1 MDFTLIAK
9 KIKELRKNVGLS
21 QKELAKGICTQ
32 AQISKIEKGVV
43 FPYANTLYLISQK
56 LGVDVNYFFDI
67 GMTPRLDYV
76 QEVNYQ
82 LKVARR
88 NLDYGDIKEIVKAEE
103 NNPLFTQ
110 NKSNQQILMWHKGIY
125 EYELDQDLEK
135 AIETLSEAINLTHNK
150 GQKMYTEKEIEILI
164 SIGVFYF
171 NERLKKSEEV
181 FKEIME
187 NVEMLPHLYDHTIKT
202 RVFYN
207 YARVLTRLEQFT
219 RSIQYCEKGI
229 AWCIEKDT
237 MFLLGELHYQIGY
250 NFELQENYR
259 EALKYM
265 KKALIVFE
273 LQSDDKYISIIKG
286 KIEELNSK

>member
-82 LKVARR
+82 LKIARR
-88 NLDYGDIKEIVKAEE
+88 NLDYEDIKEIVKAEE

-150 GQKMYTEKEIEILI
+150 KQKIYTEKEIEILI

-219 RSIQYCEKGI
+219 KSIQYCEKGI

-273 LQSDDKYISIIKG
+273 LQKDDKYISIIKG